1 MSNIFRYTLIHAA
14 EYNNSIINILGG
26 KAMDKIIVTSV
37 LILAVIAVIEAVS
50 LFYRASHRVSKL
62 SFAAVVPVFPDD
74 SDLRERLAYLGEK
87 LSCGSYY
94 IEEIIIINYG
104 ATVEQLEVCRAFCY
118 ENKNAILTDPAS
130 LEKILS
136 KTFAIERKT

>member
-1 MSNIFRYTLIHAA
+1 
-14 EYNNSIINILGG
+14 
-26 KAMDKIIVTSV
+26 MDNIIVVSL

-50 LFYRASHRVSKL
+50 LFYKSSHRVSKL
-62 SFAAVVPVFPDD
+62 SFAAVIPVFPDD

-104 ATVEQLEVCRAFCY
+104 ATIEQLEICREFCY
-118 ENKNAILTDPAS
+118 ENRNAVLTDPAS

-136 KTFAIERKT
+136 KTFAIEHKT

>member
-1 MSNIFRYTLIHAA
+1 
-14 EYNNSIINILGG
+14 
-26 KAMDKIIVTSV
+26 MDKIIATSLLV
-37 LILAVIAVIEAVS
+37 LFVIAIIEAVS
-50 LFYRASHRVSKL
+50 LFCKPHHLKKL

-74 SDLRERLAYLGEK
+74 KNLRLRLDDLNRK
-87 LSCGSYY
+87 LSSSSYC

-104 ATVEQLEVCRAFCY
+104 ATYEQLEICKQFCY
-118 ENKNAILTDPAS
+118 ENPNAIFTDPAS

>member
-1 MSNIFRYTLIHAA
+1 MDNI
-14 EYNNSIINILGG
+14 IIASL
-26 KAMDKIIVTSV
+26 

-50 LFYRASHRVSKL
+50 LFYKSSRRVSKL
-62 SFAAVVPVFPDD
+62 SFAAVIPVFPDNC
-74 SDLRERLAYLGEK
+74 DLRERLTYLSEK

-94 IEEIIIINYG
+94 IEEIIIIDYG
-104 ATVEQLEVCRAFCY
+104 ATIEQLEICRGFCY
-118 ENKNAILTDPAS
+118 ENKNAVLTDPAS